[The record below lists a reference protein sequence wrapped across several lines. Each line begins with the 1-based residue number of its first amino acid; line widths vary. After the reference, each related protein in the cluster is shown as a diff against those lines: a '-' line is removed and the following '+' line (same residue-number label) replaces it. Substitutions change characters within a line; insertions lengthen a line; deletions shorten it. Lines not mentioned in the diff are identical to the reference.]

1 MTTLEGQIGL
11 FEWMPQALPTYK
23 PPVDYSKL
31 VEPDIGEWVESPGA
45 VICHVM
51 RPSYIGRKVLV
62 DMSTESH
69 KWFKVGLLERYIP
82 YNGAFRSI
90 VYTGTK
96 QRSLVTHLPGV
107 EIYEVLPW
115 DAYKARVDSIGKN

>member
-11 FEWMPQALPTYK
+11 FEWMPQALPAYK

-31 VEPDIGEWVESPGA
+31 VEPAVGEWVESTGA
-45 VICHVM
+45 VICHAM

-69 KWFKVGLLERYIP
+69 KWYKVGLLENYIP
-82 YNGAFRSI
+82 YNGTFRSI

-96 QRSLVTHLPGV
+96 QRSLVTHYPGV